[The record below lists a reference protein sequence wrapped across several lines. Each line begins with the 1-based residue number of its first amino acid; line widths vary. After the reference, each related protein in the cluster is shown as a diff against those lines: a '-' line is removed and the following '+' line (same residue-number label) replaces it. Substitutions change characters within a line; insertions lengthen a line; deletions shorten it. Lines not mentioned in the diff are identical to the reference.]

1 MSDNQ
6 DEEESLSSS
15 ESVSSSSSSQSSFD
29 VEPTTDDSKTNALRN
44 NDFAYDGMWSFT
56 GYGGMMVKLAEDF
69 VKSRKELEAV
79 DPREENNDE
88 EHDNEIAIDL
98 SEIDITDATAIIR
111 IQETL
116 DERGLRMA
124 DGVLRRILEGC
135 CPPKLKI
142 TRLDEEKTMRRL
154 LNLKQEGNIHFVEK
168 GYREAIDC
176 YDDALESIPSDQRCS
191 LFVAPKHQITEIIN
205 ILSNKAECLLRK
217 AKYEEAAE
225 AATEALVFDGSHEKS
240 RLRRAKACLEIGM
253 YDRYEATSR
262 GDESLTG
269 VAYLVQAK
277 HDVDEILEDPESTPG
292 GQKAAQKVCES
303 VDKLLAGAKKKVL
316 SKDPTTE
323 WDMTILK
330 IQSRCW

>member
-1 MSDNQ
+1 
-6 DEEESLSSS
+6 
-15 ESVSSSSSSQSSFD
+15 
-29 VEPTTDDSKTNALRN
+29 
-44 NDFAYDGMWSFT
+44 
-56 GYGGMMVKLAEDF
+56 MVKLAEDF

-79 DPREENNDE
+79 DPREDKDNHDEGHNDQ
-88 EHDNEIAIDL
+88 NILDL
-98 SEIDITDATAIIR
+98 SEIDSTDDTAIMQ
-111 IQETL
+111 IQVSL

-142 TRLDEEKTMRRL
+142 TRLDEEKTMTRL
-154 LNLKQEGNIHFVEK
+154 LSLKQEGNVHFVEK

-176 YDDALESIPSDQRCS
+176 YDDALASIPCDQRCS
-191 LFVAPKHQITEIIN
+191 LFVAPKHQITEIVN

-262 GDESLTG
+262 GDGSLRG

-277 HDVDEILEDPESTPG
+277 HDLDEILEDPESTLG
-292 GQKAAQKVCES
+292 GRKAARKVREII
-303 VDKLLAGAKKKVL
+303 DKLLAGAKRKVL